1 MGKFPYQGD
10 QMGATDLLNNAQDT
24 LTKFPLVLRMGK
36 IRMMEPRIKVHIET
50 ESFLVETVSDPE
62 AFKEIVRLRY
72 NIFLREFA
80 GRGDRY
86 AFFPYDIDLHDFVCD
101 HLVVKDKS
109 SGSIVATYRL
119 LFQAEGEKK
128 NFYSEGEFDLKEFH
142 NIRGNKL
149 ELGRACVHREYRT
162 GAVISL
168 LWKGLCQYAS
178 KSDTRYMFGCSSL
191 SRRDFEA
198 LPFVIEQLKKRNA
211 VLSDYHVRVRKPFQL
226 SSYPQLKLPQI
237 VSSDFRSM
245 PSLMNMYLL
254 AGAKM
259 SIELAYDG
267 EMDCLDLFTV
277 LDFTRLPAS
286 FERRFA

>member
-1 MGKFPYQGD
+1 M
-10 QMGATDLLNNAQDT
+10 AAVDLLFGAQDT
-24 LTKFPLVLRMGK
+24 FSKFPLVLRMGK

-50 ESFLVETVSDPE
+50 DSFLVETVSDSDS
-62 AFKEIVRLRY
+62 FKEIVRLRY
-72 NIFLREFA
+72 DIFLREFA
-80 GRGDRY
+80 GRGDRFT
-86 AFFPYDIDLHDFVCD
+86 FFPYDIDLHDFACD

-109 SGSIVATYRL
+109 SGRIVATYRL

-128 NFYSEGEFDLKEFH
+128 NFYSEGEFDLSEFH
-142 NIRGNKL
+142 QVKGNKL
-149 ELGRACVHREYRT
+149 ELGRACVHRDYRT

-191 SRRDFEA
+191 ARKEFGA
-198 LPFVIEQLKKRNA
+198 LPFVFEQLEKRDA
-211 VLSDYHVRVRKPFQL
+211 IISDYHVGVR
-226 SSYPQLKLPQI
+226 SSYQASGYPRLRLPTN
-237 VSSDFRSM
+237 VSPDFRSM

-259 SIELAYDG
+259 SSEIAYDE

-277 LDFTRLPAS
+277 LDFKKLPAS

>member
-1 MGKFPYQGD
+1 
-10 QMGATDLLNNAQDT
+10 MGAVDLLTNAQDT
-24 LTKFPLVLRMGK
+24 ISKFPLVLRMGK
-36 IRMMEPRIKVHIET
+36 IRMMEPRIKVYIET

-72 NIFLREFA
+72 DIFLREFA
-80 GRGDRY
+80 GRGDSY
-86 AFFPYDIDLHDFVCD
+86 AFFPYDIDLHDFSCD

-109 SGSIVATYRL
+109 SGNIVATYRL

-128 NFYSEGEFDLKEFH
+128 NFYSEGEFDLSEFH
-142 NIRGNKL
+142 QVRGNKL
-149 ELGRACVHREYRT
+149 ELGRACVHRDFRS

-191 SRRDFEA
+191 SRKEFAA
-198 LPFVIEQLKKRNA
+198 LPYIFEQMEKRKAVIT
-211 VLSDYHVRVRKPFQL
+211 DYKINVRKNYQL
-226 SSYPQLKLPQI
+226 STYPQLKLSQI
-237 VSSDFRSM
+237 VSPDFRFM

-259 SIELAYDG
+259 SDQLAYDE

-277 LDFTRLPAS
+277 MDFKKLPAS